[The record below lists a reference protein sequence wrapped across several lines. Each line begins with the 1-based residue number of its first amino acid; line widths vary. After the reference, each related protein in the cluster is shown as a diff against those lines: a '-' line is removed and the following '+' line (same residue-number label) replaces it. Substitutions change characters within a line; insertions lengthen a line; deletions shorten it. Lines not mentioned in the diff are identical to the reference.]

1 MMLKLK
7 QNEIELIKLVDKLP
21 DDKVLEVIDFARFL
35 KSQQSRTSRSNIDES
50 SLLLQQ
56 KSLSK
61 IWDSPEEDI
70 YDL

>member
-1 MMLKLK
+1 MLKLK

>member
-1 MMLKLK
+1 MLKLRQYEK
-7 QNEIELIKLVDKLP
+7 ELIKVVDKLP
-21 DDKVLEVIDFARFL
+21 EDKVIEVIDFARFL
-35 KSQQSRTSRSNIDES
+35 KSQHSSTYKSQIDES

-56 KSLSK
+56 RSLGK

>member
-1 MMLKLK
+1 MLKLRQYEK
-7 QNEIELIKLVDKLP
+7 ELIKLVDKLP
-21 DDKVLEVIDFARFL
+21 EDKVLEVIDFAKFL
-35 KSQQSRTSRSNIDES
+35 RSQHFDTSKSQIDES

-56 KSLSK
+56 RSLGK